1 MAKMSFD
8 LFGALSPTD
17 GERESKVSDQIFPF
31 ANIVDLLLQANG
43 EEPKKTDGDNEEV
56 SGVPEQ
62 VAWSFDD
69 NCWSFADNS

>member
-1 MAKMSFD
+1 MENAKARF
-8 LFGALSPTD
+8 LIKF
-17 GERESKVSDQIFPF
+17 VPF

-43 EEPKKTDGDNEEV
+43 EEPKKTDGENEEV